1 MQRHILSQ
9 SYKINYNNQGF
20 NKGVNNHNIK
30 RQKVGTEIKS
40 IKKNTNMKNPGFP
53 PINPILPKNPN
64 KKRIASCSMDNK
76 IEKNIRINKIDST
89 TPNNDNKI
97 INMKHQQS
105 PNKNRQ
111 EQNRN
116 INNLIVNSLDN
127 WRLPEGLD
135 DITFDCL
142 KKE

>member
-40 IKKNTNMKNPGFP
+40 IKKNTNMKTPGFP

-97 INMKHQQS
+97 INKQQHQS

-127 WRLPEGLD
+127 WRLPERLD

>member
-53 PINPILPKNPN
+53 PINPILPKNSN
-64 KKRIASCSMDNK
+64 KKRIANCSMDNK
-76 IEKNIRINKIDST
+76 IINKQQ
-89 TPNNDNKI
+89 
-97 INMKHQQS
+97 HQS

-127 WRLPEGLD
+127 WRLPERLD

>member
-97 INMKHQQS
+97 INRQHQQS

-127 WRLPEGLD
+127 WRLPERLD

>member
-97 INMKHQQS
+97 INKQHHQS

-127 WRLPEGLD
+127 WRLPEQLY

>member
-97 INMKHQQS
+97 INKQQHQS

-127 WRLPEGLD
+127 WRLPEGLV